1 MGVRMGGGKRKERKS
16 TDQKPKIKLVEEIRE
31 ILPINESFDI
41 TERNLTMGEKKP
53 TCILL

>member
-31 ILPINESFDI
+31 ILPINEF
-41 TERNLTMGEKKP
+41 
-53 TCILL
+53 